1 MKVSLTELLRM
12 LLVKL
17 YWAACLVWVFILLLG
32 MMTGDGRLTIDM
44 IEKISPIMVTIIIVG
59 IIHWVIIYRKEKKRD
74 SSN

>member
-32 MMTGDGRLTIDM
+32 MMTGDGRWTIDM